1 MEYFVKCIICK
12 DWKHWCNNYKM
23 HQRWNTAVVFWF
35 IPKYMIVLGKIITC
49 VLFAKMSLHLN
60 KQNRFFR
67 IFYFD
72 APHLFK
78 TNWAKMV
85 LLFASNVV
93 EKTMRTK
100 SCLLYLS
107 FQIIKSAN
115 DKLLFEDI
123 CVTKVRVKICKCRD
137 AQKQTLFQ
145 LKIANAWQRGGLP
158 KTQRPIFHLAHPVH
172 LFI

>member
-1 MEYFVKCIICK
+1 
-12 DWKHWCNNYKM
+12 
-23 HQRWNTAVVFWF
+23 
-35 IPKYMIVLGKIITC
+35 
-49 VLFAKMSLHLN
+49 
-60 KQNRFFR
+60 
-67 IFYFD
+67 
-72 APHLFK
+72 
-78 TNWAKMV
+78 MV
-85 LLFASNVV
+85 LLFASNPV
-93 EKTMRTK
+93 EKTMWTK

-158 KTQRPIFHLAHPVH
+158 KTQRPIFHLAYPVH

>member
-1 MEYFVKCIICK
+1 MKHYCCILIHTK
-12 DWKHWCNNYKM
+12 
-23 HQRWNTAVVFWF
+23 F
-35 IPKYMIVLGKIITC
+35 KYMIILGLFQIRFILLAII
-49 VLFAKMSLHLN
+49 SLHLN
-60 KQNRFFR
+60 KHNRFFR

-72 APHLFK
+72 VPHLFK
-78 TNWAKMV
+78 THWDKMV
-85 LLFASNVV
+85 LLIASNVV

-100 SCLLYLS
+100 NCLLYIS

-145 LKIANAWQRGGLP
+145 LKIANAWQRGVCP
-158 KTQRPIFHLAHPVH
+158 KHKD
-172 LFI
+172 LFFI